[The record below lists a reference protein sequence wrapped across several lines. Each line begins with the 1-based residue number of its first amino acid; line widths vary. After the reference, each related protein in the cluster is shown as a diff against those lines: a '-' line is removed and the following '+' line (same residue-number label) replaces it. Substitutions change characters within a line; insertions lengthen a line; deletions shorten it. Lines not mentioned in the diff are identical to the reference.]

1 MNAAELRGK
10 SEKELREELLALR
23 REQFNLRMQK
33 GLNPD
38 AVRSNQISEL
48 RKNIARVK
56 TVMNENR
63 GGKES

>member
-1 MNAAELRGK
+1 MNTTELRGK
-10 SEKELREELLALR
+10 TEKELREELLALR

-33 GLNPD
+33 GMNPD
-38 AVRSNQISEL
+38 AVRSNQVSEL